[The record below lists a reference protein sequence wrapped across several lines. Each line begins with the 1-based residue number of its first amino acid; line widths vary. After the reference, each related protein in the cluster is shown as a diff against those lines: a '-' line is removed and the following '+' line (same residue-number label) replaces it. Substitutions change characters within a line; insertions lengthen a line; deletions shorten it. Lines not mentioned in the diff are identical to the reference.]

1 MTPNES
7 KLIETLL
14 RNNIIAFDKCSQ
26 QQAHTNNFLNKVTL
40 SSQALA
46 LGMQASLFDEKTVA
60 DLSNEFGQ
68 GAWGFFNGMDLL
80 TGSPSQGHRRAALT
94 MAECEWLR
102 VNLPKASK
110 GFVTKVTVT
119 TTRTPDHND
128 KIHTNF
134 FIGTVFNRA
143 KVEELFAGKTWAT
156 PDFLTT
162 TREKKKVGVGS
173 LQMLELRTWWAI
185 ATNPS
190 DFLLSGRGVIECR
203 SVRPVLGKDYTK
215 QVKNLAKA
223 LVSDNFKEAL
233 ELVVGEEIKF
243 CMGISRDLTIPLSDA
258 DFDLMCEG
266 RSKWR
271 LKETDNRASRLPEYE
286 LLGPFPTLA
295 FAPTKEDMGER
306 FQVFYVELMADD
318 GHTHFAVVSHPKKNG
333 LQMEKDWNTCVTQA
347 NKARCDWS
355 FDDDLVPRMKDK
367 GWSFEGI
374 PTVTLHY

>member
-1 MTPNES
+1 
-7 KLIETLL
+7 
-14 RNNIIAFDKCSQ
+14 
-26 QQAHTNNFLNKVTL
+26 
-40 SSQALA
+40 
-46 LGMQASLFDEKTVA
+46 
-60 DLSNEFGQ
+60 
-68 GAWGFFNGMDLL
+68 
-80 TGSPSQGHRRAALT
+80 

-119 TTRTPDHND
+119 TTRTPDPND
-128 KIHTNF
+128 KIRTNF

-162 TREKKKVGVGS
+162 TREKKKKVGVGS

-203 SVRPVLGKDYTK
+203 NVRPVLGKDYTK

-243 CMGISRDLTIPLSDA
+243 CMGISRDLTIHLSDA
-258 DFDLMCEG
+258 DFDLMSDS
-266 RSKWR
+266 RAKWR
-271 LKETDNRASRLPEYE
+271 LKETSDRSARLPEYE
-286 LLGPFPTLA
+286 LFGPFPSLA

-306 FQVFYVELMADD
+306 FQVFYVELMAYERAFQKVRHQSLILKDIYD
-318 GHTHFAVVSHPKKNG
+318 KHGAGTSKWVTDQLVEKVQENPMGYLHNATFEPLARML
-333 LQMEKDWNTCVTQA
+333 LQGD
-347 NKARCDWS
+347 S
-355 FDDDLVPRMKDK
+355 
-367 GWSFEGI
+367 
-374 PTVTLHY
+374 